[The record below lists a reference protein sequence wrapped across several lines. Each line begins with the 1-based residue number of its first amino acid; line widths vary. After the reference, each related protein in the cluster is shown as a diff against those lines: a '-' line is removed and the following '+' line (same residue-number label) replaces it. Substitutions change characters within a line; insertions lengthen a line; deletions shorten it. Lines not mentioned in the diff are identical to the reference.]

1 MEPDD
6 YLSLAYCCCWNVELP
21 DPDTCRWQS
30 GLTGTRYRII
40 MSQLFKTCDMA
51 VNFTERELDIMA
63 VLWEYGPSTVAEVH
77 EKLAE
82 DIAYKTVLTMLR
94 VLEQKGHIAH
104 KEEGR
109 AHRFHAIVDRTAAG
123 ISAIDRV
130 LDNIFGGS
138 QEMLITHLVRDRK
151 LNNDEMRRLR
161 RMLGDKLKEGT

>member
-1 MEPDD
+1 
-6 YLSLAYCCCWNVELP
+6 
-21 DPDTCRWQS
+21 
-30 GLTGTRYRII
+30 
-40 MSQLFKTCDMA
+40 MA

-63 VLWEYGPSTVAEVH
+63 VLWEHGPSTVAEVH
-77 EKLAE
+77 EHLTD

-109 AHRFHAIVDRTAAG
+109 AHRFHAVVGREEAG

-130 LDNIFGGS
+130 LDKIFGGS

-151 LNNDEMRRLR
+151 LGNEEIRRLR
-161 RMLGDKLKEGT
+161 RMLGQKMKPEGK